1 MEREGTEEGRRRE
14 EEATSDEKKSGENY
28 ARTRI
33 KMKSSLMNGADNV
46 APRTLKTRNSNASR
60 NCHGAVIPDYFRE
73 TRIRVVGGKNTTIIV
88 RDFFLPVL

>member
-1 MEREGTEEGRRRE
+1 MAREGTEEGGRRE
-14 EEATSDEKKSGENY
+14 KEATKKSGENY

-73 TRIRVVGGKNTTIIV
+73 SRIRAVGGKNAIIIV
-88 RDFFLPVL
+88 RDFFLLVL